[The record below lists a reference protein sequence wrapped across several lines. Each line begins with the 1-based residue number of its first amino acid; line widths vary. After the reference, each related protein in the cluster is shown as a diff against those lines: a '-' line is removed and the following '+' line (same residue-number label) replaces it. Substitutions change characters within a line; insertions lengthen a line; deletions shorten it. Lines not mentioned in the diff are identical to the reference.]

1 MAVKYIKESYSD
13 EFPSWLVSAIN
24 KSKGIKDGLLK
35 ANIDLS
41 NATYVPDTLAKG
53 GRDPKLKDPS
63 RVNVFKLMD
72 GSVYLDGINNP
83 YVYLPRMGITK
94 NVSQMSW
101 KQVLDI
107 ADEYGYIMKNDPD
120 LMQKRADRKAAKAG
134 SINRGPGQYHKQ
146 VFKYQSD
153 PDNRWRTLEIPD
165 GWKWVQAK
173 GQDKSGYP
181 LNPDKYK
188 DMLDDVGLNNYA
200 DRLQKYYDKIENYRT
215 QIIKMFNDSTMD
227 MAMNGRKGD
236 WGQTYLDSISDCVRR
251 LDNAVRSYKQLNKAV
266 QEAIKYSA
274 DDGRDVNRAIRHVF
288 QFYASGLRNDLDRL
302 KDEIAEI
309 KNVKISDSE
318 Y

>member
-13 EFPSWLVSAIN
+13 EFPSWLVNAIN
-24 KSKGIKDGLLK
+24 RNKDIKAGLSK
-35 ANIDLS
+35 ANIDLA
-41 NATYVPDTLAKG
+41 NASYVPDTLAKG

-63 RVNVFKLMD
+63 RVNVFKLID

-83 YVYLPRMGITK
+83 YVFLPRMGIQK

-120 LMQKRADRKAAKAG
+120 LIQKRADRKAAKAG
-134 SINRGPGQYHKQ
+134 SVNRGLGQYHKQ
-146 VFKYQSD
+146 MFKYQSD

-274 DDGRDVNRAIRHVF
+274 DDGRDVNIAIRHVF
-288 QFYASGLRNDLDRL
+288 QFYASSLRNDLDRL

>member
-24 KSKGIKDGLLK
+24 KSRGIKDGLLK

-63 RVNVFKLMD
+63 RVNVFKLLD

-83 YVYLPRMGITK
+83 YVFLPSMGIQK

-120 LMQKRADRKAAKAG
+120 LIQKRADRKAAKAG
-134 SINRGPGQYHKQ
+134 SVNRGLGQYHKQ
-146 VFKYQSD
+146 LFKYQDD
-153 PDNRWRTLEIPD
+153 PNNRWKTLEVPD

-181 LNPDKYK
+181 LNPSKYK
-188 DMLDDVGLNNYA
+188 DMLDNVGLDNYS
-200 DRLQKYYDKIENYRT
+200 DRLQKYYDKIENYRA
-215 QIIKMFNDSTMD
+215 QIVKMFNDSSMD
-227 MAMNGRKGD
+227 MAMNGRKGE

-251 LDNAVRSYKQLNKAV
+251 LDSAIRSYKQLNSAV
-266 QEAIKYSA
+266 QQAIKFSK
-274 DDGRDVNRAIRHVF
+274 DSDRDVNRSIRHAF
-288 QFYASGLRNDLDRL
+288 QFYASSLRNDLDRL
-302 KDEIAEI
+302 KAEI
-309 KNVKISDSE
+309 DEANNIKIVNPE
-318 Y
+318 M